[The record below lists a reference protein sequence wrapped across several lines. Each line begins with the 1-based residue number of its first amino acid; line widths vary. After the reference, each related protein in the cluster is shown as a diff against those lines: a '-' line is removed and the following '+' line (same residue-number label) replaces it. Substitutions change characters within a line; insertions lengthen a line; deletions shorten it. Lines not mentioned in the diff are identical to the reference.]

1 MLCKDLKGGN
11 LLLSDA
17 ISCTKEEGL
26 AGIQIIGDW
35 IKPAF
40 WDESIRFFEVPR
52 IMRNGPWVD
61 GNCCLQI
68 VSKFKDAL
76 R

>member
-1 MLCKDLKGGN
+1 MPCKDLKRVN

-17 ISCTKEEGL
+17 ISCAKKEGL

-35 IKPAF
+35 FKPAF
-40 WDESIRFFEVPR
+40 WDESKRIFEVSR

-61 GNCCLQI
+61 GDSCLQI
-68 VSKFKDAL
+68 VSNFKDAL